1 MLRHMNRY
9 EKVPL
14 RVRELG
20 PADRGLVE
28 AGFRRLLPASVRARF
43 LGLVKMSPRLFTW
56 VDELDGR
63 ERIAVGATHALS
75 GAPLGLARCAR
86 DARGPPRSDGGAAL
100 PAPSHGPTRAD
111 AAAPVLDRWQGRG
124 VGTALMAELARRAAA
139 EGVTPFDAT
148 VFADN
153 RAARHL
159 AASVGDAKTVSTGR
173 GVTSLEVRIA

>member
-1 MLRHMNRY
+1 MNEHER
-9 EKVPL
+9 VPL

-28 AGFRRLLPASVRARF
+28 AGFRGLSPATILARF

-75 GAPLGLARCAR
+75 GAPLGLARCVR
-86 DARGPPRSDGGAAL
+86 DARD
-100 PAPSHGPTRAD
+100 PTRAD
-111 AAAPVLDRWQGRG
+111 VAATVLDRWQGRG

-139 EGVTPFDAT
+139 EGVTTFDAT

-153 RAARHL
+153 RAARRL
-159 AASVGDAKTVSTGR
+159 AARVGDACTMSTGR
-173 GVTSLEVRIA
+173 GVASLEVRIAA